1 MASEFSVGVIIGGI
15 VGSSFRSAV
24 SGTRRALD
32 SLGDT
37 SRRLQERQ
45 NALTRA
51 TERYGQLGSSRM
63 QRLNSELLR
72 VSRTMEQIERQ
83 QRRLSAVSATS
94 DALKANRMALYG
106 QGAETYAIG
115 RTLGAPV
122 MASVKQYASFESQ
135 LRDISVTGDLDA
147 KQERAIGLAIRQA
160 SLKINQ
166 LQESLMG
173 GVGQLVADGMAPEQ
187 AATFAEMLGKT
198 ATATKADMTD
208 LAKMT
213 YAFSDALK
221 ITDAK
226 ELEQAFGMAA
236 TGAKLGSFE
245 LKDMAKALPGMTKA
259 FAARGITGKE
269 AIMEIVSSLEVGKGS
284 GSAEEAVTNMS
295 NWLAAMGR
303 NDTIQKYAKAG
314 INYQK
319 SMQNLVAQGFSQYE
333 SSLMIANAFIDD
345 KGKAFVQQWEKA
357 GAVGDREGQQ
367 KLMESF
373 GLAEVFTDIQTVNH
387 LLSMRQGWD
396 KYLSNKQEMKSPA
409 AKNTLSTDFTKQ
421 NDTLEARWR
430 RTQVGFNEAAISI
443 GESLRPALIQLG
455 ETFIPLMDSVGKWIA
470 ANPQLVSGTIKVVG
484 ALLAFKMA
492 TIGLK
497 LGLNLL
503 ISPFVNV
510 WKNAVL
516 LRANWL
522 RLTLALGE
530 GGKLRWL
537 VTGFSAVARGA
548 RTLGGVLSGGLVRGI
563 MIAGRAVLWIGRAL
577 LMNPIGLAI
586 TAVAAA
592 AYLIYRNW
600 GAVSS
605 WFKQRW
611 ADIKEAFNGG
621 VVGIGKLLINWS
633 PVGLLRLTLA
643 LGEGGKLR
651 WLVTG
656 FSAVARGAR
665 TLGGVLSG
673 GLVRGI
679 MIAGRAVLWIGRALL
694 MNPIGLAIT
703 AVAAAA
709 YLIYRNWGAV
719 SSWFKQ
725 RWADIKEAFNGGVV
739 GIGKLLINWSPVGLL
754 RLTLALGEGGKL
766 RWLVTGFSAVA
777 RGARTLGGV
786 LSGGLVRGIMI
797 AGRAVLWIGRALL
810 MNPIGLAIT
819 AVAAAAYLIYRN
831 WGAVSSWF
839 KQRWAD
845 IKEAF
850 NGGVVGIGK
859 LLINW
864 SPVGLLY
871 KAFAAA
877 LKYLGVDLPAKFTD
891 FGGHL
896 IDGLINGIKNK
907 WESLKTTVTDMGDS
921 VGGWFKEKLGIHSPS
936 RVFMGFGDNIAQGA
950 AIGLQRTTPQA
961 VLAGQRMA
969 SELLPKMPVS
979 IQGPKILDNTS
990 DVRFSMPS
998 LDING
1003 FMSSAKNALGAVI
1016 NSLSSMSAIPLS
1028 TRASLLPGQRLANE
1042 MTPDV
1047 PRIPSPE
1054 IMAAGYSGR
1063 GAAAT
1068 GGGTSGGIQ
1077 VSFNPQFFLNGKET
1091 AAPDGLTGALNMSLH
1106 ELEKMLERLLAQQQ
1120 RRRYS

>member
-63 QRLNSELLR
+63 QRLNSDLLR

-115 RTLGAPV
+115 RTLSAPV

-135 LRDISVTGDLDA
+135 LRDISVTGDLDSR
-147 KQERAIGLAIRQA
+147 QEQAIGTAIRRA
-160 SLKINQ
+160 SLQVNQ
-166 LQESLMG
+166 LQESLLG
-173 GVGQLVADGMAPEQ
+173 GVGQLVADGMNPQQ
-187 AATFAEMLGKT
+187 AATFAGMLGKA

-226 ELEQAFGMAA
+226 ELEQAFGIAA

-245 LKDMAKALPGMTKA
+245 LKDMAKALPGMAKA
-259 FAARGITGKE
+259 FAARGIYGKD
-269 AIMEIVSSLEVGKGS
+269 AITQIVASLEVGKGS

-303 NDTIQKYAKAG
+303 GDTIQKYAKAG
-314 INYQK
+314 VDYQG
-319 SMQNLVAQGFSQYE
+319 SMQNYVAQGFSQYE
-333 SSLMIANAFIDD
+333 ASLMIANRFIDG
-345 KGKAFVQQWEKA
+345 KGKAFLQQWKA
-357 GAVGDREGQQ
+357 AGSRGDQEGQQ

-396 KYLSNKQEMKSPA
+396 KYLSSKQEMNTPSAMSTLDKDA
-409 AKNTLSTDFTKQ
+409 AKQNNTL
-421 NDTLEARWR
+421 EGRWR
-430 RTQVGFNEAAISI
+430 RTQIGFNEAAISI

-470 ANPQLVSGTIKVVG
+470 ANPQIVSGTIKVVG

-522 RLTLALGE
+522 RLSLALGE

-548 RTLGGVLSGGLVRGI
+548 RI
-563 MIAGRAVLWIGRAL
+563 
-577 LMNPIGLAI
+577 
-586 TAVAAA
+586 
-592 AYLIYRNW
+592 
-600 GAVSS
+600 
-605 WFKQRW
+605 
-611 ADIKEAFNGG
+611 
-621 VVGIGKLLINWS
+621 
-633 PVGLLRLTLA
+633 
-643 LGEGGKLR
+643 
-651 WLVTG
+651 
-656 FSAVARGAR
+656 
-665 TLGGVLSG
+665 
-673 GLVRGI
+673 
-679 MIAGRAVLWIGRALL
+679 
-694 MNPIGLAIT
+694 
-703 AVAAAA
+703 
-709 YLIYRNWGAV
+709 
-719 SSWFKQ
+719 
-725 RWADIKEAFNGGVV
+725 
-739 GIGKLLINWSPVGLL
+739 
-754 RLTLALGEGGKL
+754 
-766 RWLVTGFSAVA
+766 
-777 RGARTLGGV
+777 LGGV

-961 VLAGQRMA
+961 ALAGQQMA

-1003 FMSSAKNALGAVI
+1003 FMSSAKNVLGAVI

-1054 IMAAGYSGR
+1054 IMAAGYSDR
-1063 GAAAT
+1063 GAAAS
-1068 GGGTSGGIQ
+1068 GGGTSGGIK
-1077 VSFNPQFFLNGKET
+1077 VSFNPQFYLNGKET

>member
-63 QRLNSELLR
+63 QRLNSDLLR

-166 LQESLMG
+166 LQESLIG

-470 ANPQLVSGTIKVVG
+470 ANPQLVSGAIKVVG

-516 LRANWL
+516 LRANW
-522 RLTLALGE
+522 
-530 GGKLRWL
+530 
-537 VTGFSAVARGA
+537 
-548 RTLGGVLSGGLVRGI
+548 
-563 MIAGRAVLWIGRAL
+563 
-577 LMNPIGLAI
+577 
-586 TAVAAA
+586 
-592 AYLIYRNW
+592 
-600 GAVSS
+600 
-605 WFKQRW
+605 
-611 ADIKEAFNGG
+611 
-621 VVGIGKLLINWS
+621 
-633 PVGLLRLTLA
+633 
-643 LGEGGKLR
+643 
-651 WLVTG
+651 
-656 FSAVARGAR
+656 
-665 TLGGVLSG
+665 
-673 GLVRGI
+673 
-679 MIAGRAVLWIGRALL
+679 
-694 MNPIGLAIT
+694 
-703 AVAAAA
+703 
-709 YLIYRNWGAV
+709 
-719 SSWFKQ
+719 
-725 RWADIKEAFNGGVV
+725 
-739 GIGKLLINWSPVGLL
+739 L

-961 VLAGQRMA
+961 ALAGQRMA

-998 LDING
+998 LDIHG

-1054 IMAAGYSGR
+1054 IMAAGYSDR

-1068 GGGTSGGIQ
+1068 GGGTSGGIK

>member
-63 QRLNSELLR
+63 QRLNSDLLR

-94 DALKANRMALYG
+94 DALKSNRMALYG
-106 QGAETYAIG
+106 QGAETYGIA

-122 MASVKQYASFESQ
+122 MASVKQYSSFESQ
-135 LRDISVTGDLDA
+135 LRDISVTGDLDE
-147 KQERAIGLAIRQA
+147 KQERAIGLAIRKA
-160 SLKINQ
+160 SLKVNQ

-173 GVGQLVADGMAPEQ
+173 GVGQLVADGMAPKQ

-245 LKDMAKALPGMTKA
+245 LKDMAKALPGMAKA

-269 AIMEIVSSLEVGKGS
+269 AIMQIVSSLEVGKGS

-303 NDTIQKYAKAG
+303 GDTTQKYAKAG
-314 INYQK
+314 VDYQG
-319 SMQNLVAQGFSQYE
+319 SMQNYVAQGLSQYE
-333 SSLMIANAFIDD
+333 ASLMIANRFIDG
-345 KGKAFVQQWEKA
+345 KGKAFLQQWSAAKDS
-357 GAVGDREGQQ
+357 GDQEGQQ

-396 KYLSNKQEMKSPA
+396 KYQSNKQEMNSPTA
-409 AKNTLSTDFTKQ
+409 QNTLSTDFKKQ

-430 RTQVGFNEAAISI
+430 RTQVGFNESAISI

-455 ETFIPLMDSVGKWIA
+455 ETFIPLLDKAGKWIA
-470 ANPQLVSGTIKVVG
+470 SNPEMVSGIVKVVG
-484 ALLAFKMA
+484 ALLAFKIA

-522 RLTLALGE
+522 RLSLALGE

-537 VTGFSAVARGA
+537 VTGFSTVAKGA
-548 RTLGGVLSGGLVRGI
+548 GTLARVLGGGLVRGL
-563 MIAGRAVLWIGRAL
+563 MLAGRAVLFIGRAL
-577 LMNPIGLAI
+577 LMNPIGLII
-586 TAVAAA
+586 TGVAMA
-592 AYLIYRNW
+592 AYLIYRYW
-600 GAVSS
+600 GPISAFFKRMWAQVTSAFSNAWSGIKSAWNGVSG
-605 WFKQRW
+605 WFTGLWGNVK
-611 ADIKEAFNGG
+611 AAFNGG
-621 VVGIGKLLINWS
+621 IIGVSKLIVNWS
-633 PVGLLRLTLA
+633 PLGL
-643 LGEGGKLR
+643 
-651 WLVTG
+651 
-656 FSAVARGAR
+656 F
-665 TLGGVLSG
+665 
-673 GLVRGI
+673 
-679 MIAGRAVLWIGRALL
+679 
-694 MNPIGLAIT
+694 
-703 AVAAAA
+703 
-709 YLIYRNWGAV
+709 
-719 SSWFKQ
+719 
-725 RWADIKEAFNGGVV
+725 
-739 GIGKLLINWSPVGLL
+739 
-754 RLTLALGEGGKL
+754 
-766 RWLVTGFSAVA
+766 
-777 RGARTLGGV
+777 
-786 LSGGLVRGIMI
+786 
-797 AGRAVLWIGRALL
+797 
-810 MNPIGLAIT
+810 
-819 AVAAAAYLIYRN
+819 
-831 WGAVSSWF
+831 
-839 KQRWAD
+839 
-845 IKEAF
+845 
-850 NGGVVGIGK
+850 
-859 LLINW
+859 
-864 SPVGLLY
+864 Y
-871 KAFAAA
+871 KAFAGVMSWF
-877 LKYLGVDLPAKFTD
+877 GVDMPKNFTD
-891 FGGHL
+891 FGANL
-896 IDGLINGIKNK
+896 ISGLVSGIGNK
-907 WESLKTTVTDMGDS
+907 LSAAKDTIVNFGNS
-921 VGGWFKEKLGIHSPS
+921 ISGWFKETLGIHSPS
-936 RVFMGFGDNIAQGA
+936 RVFMGFGDNIGQGA
-950 AIGLQRTTPQA
+950 AIGLQRTTPLA
-961 VLAGQRMA
+961 ALAGQR
-969 SELLPKMPVS
+969 
-979 IQGPKILDNTS
+979 
-990 DVRFSMPS
+990 
-998 LDING
+998 
-1003 FMSSAKNALGAVI
+1003 
-1016 NSLSSMSAIPLS
+1016 
-1028 TRASLLPGQRLANE
+1028 LATE

-1063 GAAAT
+1063 GAAAAA
-1068 GGGTSGGIQ
+1068 GGTSGGIQ
-1077 VSFNPQFFLNGKET
+1077 VSFNPQFYLNGKET
-1091 AAPDGLTGALNMSLH
+1091 AAPAGLAGALNMSLH

-1120 RRRYS
+1120 RRRYE

>member
-63 QRLNSELLR
+63 QRLNSDLLR

-345 KGKAFVQQWEKA
+345 KGKAFVQQWNAAKDS
-357 GAVGDREGQQ
+357 GDQEGQQ

-621 VVGIGKLLINWS
+621 I
-633 PVGLLRLTLA
+633 
-643 LGEGGKLR
+643 
-651 WLVTG
+651 
-656 FSAVARGAR
+656 
-665 TLGGVLSG
+665 
-673 GLVRGI
+673 
-679 MIAGRAVLWIGRALL
+679 
-694 MNPIGLAIT
+694 
-703 AVAAAA
+703 
-709 YLIYRNWGAV
+709 
-719 SSWFKQ
+719 
-725 RWADIKEAFNGGVV
+725 
-739 GIGKLLINWSPVGLL
+739 
-754 RLTLALGEGGKL
+754 
-766 RWLVTGFSAVA
+766 
-777 RGARTLGGV
+777 
-786 LSGGLVRGIMI
+786 
-797 AGRAVLWIGRALL
+797 
-810 MNPIGLAIT
+810 
-819 AVAAAAYLIYRN
+819 
-831 WGAVSSWF
+831 
-839 KQRWAD
+839 
-845 IKEAF
+845 
-850 NGGVVGIGK
+850 VGIGK

-950 AIGLQRTTPQA
+950 AIGLQRTTPLA
-961 VLAGQRMA
+961 ALAGQR
-969 SELLPKMPVS
+969 
-979 IQGPKILDNTS
+979 
-990 DVRFSMPS
+990 
-998 LDING
+998 
-1003 FMSSAKNALGAVI
+1003 
-1016 NSLSSMSAIPLS
+1016 
-1028 TRASLLPGQRLANE
+1028 LATE

-1063 GAAAT
+1063 GAVAT

-1091 AAPDGLTGALNMSLH
+1091 AAPAGLTGVLNMSLH
-1106 ELEKMLERLLAQQQ
+1106 ELEKMLERLLAQKQ
-1120 RRRYS
+1120 RRGYE

>member
-94 DALKANRMALYG
+94 DALKSNRMALYG
-106 QGAETYAIG
+106 QGAETYGIA
-115 RTLGAPV
+115 RTLGSPV
-122 MASVKQYASFESQ
+122 MASVKEYASIESQ

-147 KQERAIGLAIRQA
+147 KQEQAIGKAIREIA
-160 SLKINQ
+160 PKVNQ
-166 LQESLMG
+166 TQESLLQ
-173 GVGQLVADGMAPEQ
+173 GVGQLVADGMAPNQ
-187 AATFAEMLGKT
+187 ASQLTGMLGKA

-245 LKDMAKALPGMTKA
+245 LKDMAKALPGMAKA

-269 AIMEIVSSLEVGKGS
+269 AIMQIVSSLEVGKGS

-319 SMQNLVAQGFSQYE
+319 SMQNLVSKGFSQYE

-345 KGKAFVQQWEKA
+345 KGKAFVQQWNAAKDS
-357 GAVGDREGQQ
+357 GDQEGQQ

-396 KYLSNKQEMKSPA
+396 KYLSNKQEMNSPS
-409 AKNTLSTDFTKQ
+409 AKNTLDTDAEKQ
-421 NDTLEARWR
+421 NATLEGHWR
-430 RTQVGFNEAAISI
+430 RTKIAFNETAISI
-443 GESLRPALIQLG
+443 GESLRPSLIQLS

-563 MIAGRAVLWIGRAL
+563 MLAGRAVLWIGRAL

-621 VVGIGKLLINWS
+621 I
-633 PVGLLRLTLA
+633 
-643 LGEGGKLR
+643 
-651 WLVTG
+651 
-656 FSAVARGAR
+656 
-665 TLGGVLSG
+665 
-673 GLVRGI
+673 
-679 MIAGRAVLWIGRALL
+679 
-694 MNPIGLAIT
+694 
-703 AVAAAA
+703 
-709 YLIYRNWGAV
+709 
-719 SSWFKQ
+719 
-725 RWADIKEAFNGGVV
+725 
-739 GIGKLLINWSPVGLL
+739 
-754 RLTLALGEGGKL
+754 
-766 RWLVTGFSAVA
+766 
-777 RGARTLGGV
+777 
-786 LSGGLVRGIMI
+786 
-797 AGRAVLWIGRALL
+797 
-810 MNPIGLAIT
+810 
-819 AVAAAAYLIYRN
+819 
-831 WGAVSSWF
+831 
-839 KQRWAD
+839 
-845 IKEAF
+845 
-850 NGGVVGIGK
+850 VGIGK

-877 LKYLGVDLPAKFTD
+877 LKYLGIDLPAQFTD

-896 IDGLINGIKNK
+896 IDGLVNGIKNK
-907 WESLKTTVTDMGDS
+907 WESVKSTVSDLGDN

-950 AIGLQRTTPQA
+950 SIGIKRTTPA
-961 VLAGQRMA
+961 AALAGQQMA
-969 SELLPKMPVS
+969 NQLFPNTPPS
-979 IQGPKILDNTS
+979 IQGPKIIDNTS
-990 DVRFSMPS
+990 GFRLGMPS
-998 LDING
+998 LDTDG
-1003 FMSSAKNALGAVI
+1003 LLSSARDKLGGVI
-1016 NSLSSMSAIPLS
+1016 NSLSSMPAIRLS
-1028 TRASLLPGQRLANE
+1028 TAATALPEQRRAGEINQNAYSLPSPDISGLLSFARNAFGELINSLSPMPAMRIPAAAPTLTGQRIANE

-1054 IMAAGYSGR
+1054 IMAAGYSGH
-1063 GAAAT
+1063 GAAST

>member
-1 MASEFSVGVIIGGI
+1 MANEFSVGVIIGGI

-94 DALKANRMALYG
+94 DALKSNRMALYG
-106 QGAETYAIG
+106 QGAETYGIA
-115 RTLGAPV
+115 RTLGSPV
-122 MASVKQYASFESQ
+122 MASVKQYASIESQ

-147 KQERAIGLAIRQA
+147 KQEQAIGKAIREIA
-160 SLKINQ
+160 PKVNQ
-166 LQESLMG
+166 TQESLLQ
-173 GVGQLVADGMAPEQ
+173 GVGQLVADGMAPNQ
-187 AATFAEMLGKT
+187 ASQLTGMLGKA

-245 LKDMAKALPGMTKA
+245 LKDMAKALPGMAKA

-269 AIMEIVSSLEVGKGS
+269 AIMQIVSSLEVGKGS

-319 SMQNLVAQGFSQYE
+319 SMQNLVSQGFSQYE

-345 KGKAFVQQWEKA
+345 KGKAFVQQWNAAKDS
-357 GAVGDREGQQ
+357 GDQEGQQ

-396 KYLSNKQEMKSPA
+396 KYLSNKQEMNSPS
-409 AKNTLSTDFTKQ
+409 AKNTLDTDAEKQ
-421 NDTLEARWR
+421 NATLEGHWR
-430 RTQVGFNEAAISI
+430 RTKIAFNETAISI
-443 GESLRPALIQLG
+443 GESLRPSLIQLS

-510 WKNAVL
+510 WKSAVL

-563 MIAGRAVLWIGRAL
+563 MLAGRAVLWIGRAL

-600 GAVSS
+600 GAVSG

-621 VVGIGKLLINWS
+621 I
-633 PVGLLRLTLA
+633 
-643 LGEGGKLR
+643 
-651 WLVTG
+651 
-656 FSAVARGAR
+656 
-665 TLGGVLSG
+665 
-673 GLVRGI
+673 
-679 MIAGRAVLWIGRALL
+679 
-694 MNPIGLAIT
+694 
-703 AVAAAA
+703 
-709 YLIYRNWGAV
+709 
-719 SSWFKQ
+719 
-725 RWADIKEAFNGGVV
+725 
-739 GIGKLLINWSPVGLL
+739 
-754 RLTLALGEGGKL
+754 
-766 RWLVTGFSAVA
+766 
-777 RGARTLGGV
+777 
-786 LSGGLVRGIMI
+786 
-797 AGRAVLWIGRALL
+797 
-810 MNPIGLAIT
+810 
-819 AVAAAAYLIYRN
+819 
-831 WGAVSSWF
+831 
-839 KQRWAD
+839 
-845 IKEAF
+845 
-850 NGGVVGIGK
+850 VGIGK

-936 RVFMGFGDNIAQGA
+936 RVFIGFGDNIAQGA
-950 AIGLQRTTPQA
+950 AIGLQRTTPLA
-961 VLAGQRMA
+961 ALAGQRLATEMTPDVPRIPSPEIMA
-969 SELLPKMPVS
+969 AGVTDMGDSVGGWFKEKLGIHSPSRVF
-979 IQGPKILDNTS
+979 IGFGDNIAQGAAIGLQRTTPL
-990 DVRFSMPS
+990 
-998 LDING
+998 
-1003 FMSSAKNALGAVI
+1003 AALA
-1016 NSLSSMSAIPLS
+1016 
-1028 TRASLLPGQRLANE
+1028 GQRLATE

-1068 GGGTSGGIQ
+1068 GSGTSGGIQ

-1106 ELEKMLERLLAQQQ
+1106 ELDKMLERLLAQQQ